1 MSRWLDN
8 YEANSFHINWE
19 NFKEKYYE
27 FNIKEISDT
36 KIIDEYNR
44 LGKVINFLDS
54 YLKLADPEL
63 SRENILSDTTNY
75 LNNAINY
82 FGSFI
87 KNQRIDD
94 LKRVNYYM
102 DDCVEN
108 IKKLNILLPKISSKS
123 VSSMLKNYSDTI
135 KEVLEEINLE
145 KIKNDT
151 KEIYDLKDELI
162 DNEDNIKDKIKN
174 LSSEIENMYE
184 KIEEFYSEFLI
195 DNSDNTSI
203 KTVVLNEQQNI
214 IDKINTTKKN
224 LTEAN
229 IKIEEL
235 EKFYVKIYGSFDE
248 QQNKRIGGLEQELK
262 TKQEELDKIE
272 QKYRE
277 KFNALIENIESL
289 LPGATSIGLAK
300 AYSDERKK
308 FKRPI
313 ILWNIAFMV
322 SISSLLLFYIFRLDF
337 IDNSVEGMIK
347 TMLKSFPIALP
358 LIWFAIYASKRRSE
372 NQRLEQEYTH
382 KETFAKSYMGYKKQ
396 ISELKDEQSELS
408 VKLLN
413 EIIES
418 VSYNASQTLDKKHGD
433 ETISKEILSSIKDTL
448 SNIKGIKNDS
458 RPFRKQNPAKL
469 FKFTPKTWL

>member
-82 FGSFI
+82 FNSFI
-87 KNQRIDD
+87 NNQRIDD
-94 LKRVNYYM
+94 LERVNYYM

-308 FKRPI
+308 FKKPI

-347 TMLKSFPIALP
+347 TMLKSLPIALP

-448 SNIKGIKNDS
+448 SNIKGIK
-458 RPFRKQNPAKL
+458 K
-469 FKFTPKTWL
+469 